1 MGFFDFLKPRSKE
14 NIESC
19 WPGGKMLQVH
29 IEYDTQESVFTY
41 FGRYGLQFSVPKS
54 NLTNVIV
61 KEVSRT
67 HSVLQLYSGEEHLTL
82 NQGVQ
87 GSNPWWSTRV
97 KNSHFV

>member
-14 NIESC
+14 HIEAC

-41 FGRYGLQFSVPKS
+41 FGRYGLQFTVPKA
-54 NLTNVIV
+54 NLTDIIV

-67 HSVLQLYSGEEHLTL
+67 HSVLQLYSGEDCVGTSDSLPTEACNTMKDWVL
-82 NQGVQ
+82 QY
-87 GSNPWWSTRV
+87 
-97 KNSHFV
+97 